1 MKGTHSVRIQRTAL
15 VIASATALAACGTAT
30 SSPTGSP
37 TSAPTGVP
45 TSAPT
50 LSPTFSSAPT
60 GGSIV
65 GSPSPTPAPTVFE
78 PLFVGFGG
86 NQIPGGTAGNG
97 SAVLM
102 LANGTITAPMPSGPI
117 FEGDGTLAIDG
128 PLGAR
133 MIGTDGPQIG
143 SDDPESIVAIS
154 ADGALTTLEANIVG
168 APSVIGRD
176 DGQAWAWAVQ
186 TNSPAC
192 GSSVGAAVD
201 VYIDEG
207 NGAHML
213 ARVSFGADV
222 TQAGLAAW
230 TAAGI
235 VVSGDNECGD
245 FGASTL
251 ATSRAILIN
260 PTTGAA
266 TGLAARIG
274 TDCSFQDIADNGTIA
289 CLVGGA
295 APEVRV
301 ITPDGQQTNYRI
313 PGLTSLKCMNGGVNA
328 SADARFAAISVT
340 CPPAVSG
347 TTQLVLLDLASGHV
361 VVVPGNDDL
370 APTLWASND
379 LLIATDYGGERTFSV
394 APSGLATL
402 ISAKYGAQTGIG

>member
-1 MKGTHSVRIQRTAL
+1 
-15 VIASATALAACGTAT
+15 
-30 SSPTGSP
+30 
-37 TSAPTGVP
+37 
-45 TSAPT
+45 
-50 LSPTFSSAPT
+50 
-60 GGSIV
+60 
-65 GSPSPTPAPTVFE
+65 
-78 PLFVGFGG
+78 
-86 NQIPGGTAGNG
+86 
-97 SAVLM
+97 M
-102 LANGTITAPMPSGPI
+102 LANGTVTALMPSGPT
-117 FEGDGTLAIDG
+117 FEGSGTLAIDG
-128 PLGAR
+128 PLGGR
-133 MIGTDGPQIG
+133 MIGTDGQQIG
-143 SDDPESIVAIS
+143 SDDSESIVAMS

-192 GSSVGAAVD
+192 GSSVGAAAD

-207 NGAHML
+207 AGAHML

-230 TAAGI
+230 TASGI

-274 TDCSFQDIADNGTIA
+274 TDCSFQDVADNGTIA
-289 CLVGGA
+289 CLVRGGT
-295 APEVRV
+295 PEIRV
-301 ITPDGQQTNYRI
+301 LTPDDQQTNYRI
-313 PGLTSLKCMNGGVNA
+313 PGLTSLQCMNGGVNL

-370 APTLWASND
+370 APTLWTSND

-402 ISAKYGAQTGIG
+402 ISPKYGAQTGIN